1 MKGLL
6 PDMLSVFWLDVG
18 FGPSARCSL
27 YSCKVP
33 QQRAQWVFFYIGII
47 PLCKNSCFTIFC
59 KCDGL
64 VLLAVMKL
72 LSKLYKLAVE
82 IHNDSWQSLAPPAPP
97 QKKKNHFFCKEQI
110 PS

>member
-1 MKGLL
+1 M
-6 PDMLSVFWLDVG
+6 
-18 FGPSARCSL
+18 
-27 YSCKVP
+27 
-33 QQRAQWVFFYIGII
+33 
-47 PLCKNSCFTIFC
+47 FC

-97 QKKKNHFFCKEQI
+97 QKKKKSLFLQGTNTKLALKNLV
-110 PS
+110 